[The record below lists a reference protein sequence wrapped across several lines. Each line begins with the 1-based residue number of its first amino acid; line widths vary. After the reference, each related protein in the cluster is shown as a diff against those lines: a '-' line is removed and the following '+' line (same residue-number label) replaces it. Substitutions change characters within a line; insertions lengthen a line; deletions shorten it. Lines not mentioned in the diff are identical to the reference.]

1 MKAIFGKKIF
11 RLVLGALLATQAVSA
26 QEVTEAP
33 ADTLASVIESLQSD
47 LSVLQRI
54 KFSGY
59 IQAQYQKADTIGS
72 PAGFSGDDFK
82 GLDNRFA
89 VRRGRLKVAYTNE
102 LSNYVLQIDATEKKL
117 GLKDAYVQFT
127 DPWINVATVTGGV
140 FNRPF
145 GFEVEYSSASLE
157 SPERSRICQTLFP
170 GEEDL
175 GAKLTLQMPKTSNWS
190 FIKLDAGLFNGNG
203 INSET
208 DKYKD
213 FIGHL
218 SAKKSFFSES
228 VSVGLGASYYNGGF
242 AEPVSS
248 QAGAKFPHVYKMNGD
263 VFKAIPDSGKVGD
276 KAKREYIGF
285 DGQLSFQTA
294 AGITQFRGEFI
305 TGTQP
310 SYKSLNTTSITNTLP
325 ASDDIYI
332 RNFTG
337 GYIYFIQSILN
348 TKNEIVVKYDWYDPN
363 TKISANQIGIAG
375 SNTGKNDI
383 KYSTIGL
390 GWNYYWNSNVKLSAY
405 YEWVANEKTNAAPM
419 LNANNGVKTFANDQ
433 KDNVLTLRLQYRF

>member
-1 MKAIFGKKIF
+1 
-11 RLVLGALLATQAVSA
+11 
-26 QEVTEAP
+26 
-33 ADTLASVIESLQSD
+33 
-47 LSVLQRI
+47 
-54 KFSGY
+54 
-59 IQAQYQKADTIGS
+59 
-72 PAGFSGDDFK
+72 
-82 GLDNRFA
+82 
-89 VRRGRLKVAYTNE
+89 
-102 LSNYVLQIDATEKKL
+102 
-117 GLKDAYVQFT
+117 
-127 DPWINVATVTGGV
+127 
-140 FNRPF
+140 
-145 GFEVEYSSASLE
+145 
-157 SPERSRICQTLFP
+157 
-170 GEEDL
+170 
-175 GAKLTLQMPKTSNWS
+175 
-190 FIKLDAGLFNGNG
+190 
-203 INSET
+203 
-208 DKYKD
+208 
-213 FIGHL
+213 
-218 SAKKSFFSES
+218 
-228 VSVGLGASYYNGGF
+228 
-242 AEPVSS
+242 
-248 QAGAKFPHVYKMNGD
+248 MNGD